1 MKRNL
6 RHAIAAAGAAAV
18 AIAAFQGEGMA
29 DEYHYNSVFMGP
41 RVSGLAGTMI
51 GLADDPSTAWY
62 NPAGLHRAM
71 GTTVTVSAT
80 ALLAH
85 QMSVKNM
92 YGSDMSYKSTSAF
105 TPAGITTTRL
115 GKGNLAFMVLEPDS
129 DSFRLDEDLS
139 GVEGY
144 SGGRVL
150 YTYDGSTY
158 VVGASYGASV
168 GKGLALGIGFGYVYQ
183 SQTSYSLL
191 HAELGPLAN
200 GAIYAAQY
208 ETTISTI
215 SHGLLMLAGLLW
227 SPLGEDGPLT
237 IGLSFRT
244 GANISVSSSFWDQSW
259 SGGAWKQG
267 DPILYE
273 RTSDPSRNKE
283 GASRTP
289 PMMGVGAAWKVFPW
303 WTVAADMTLN
313 GYVKY
318 NSFGETVRKLTTIN
332 ASAASEFDLGDG
344 LSFRFGAYTNRSSA
358 PKDVDNAI
366 YAWDEYGA
374 TIGGTFQRGN
384 YDFTLALR
392 ASWLTGRVREA
403 SSIGSNGQETEEP
416 TRYDITGR
424 NMGLVFGGKYKF

>member
-1 MKRNL
+1 MNRIR
-6 RHAIAAAGAAAV
+6 RHAIAAAGAAAF
-18 AIAAFQGEGMA
+18 AFAAFQGEGLA
-29 DEYHYNSVFMGP
+29 DEYHYNNVFMGP

-62 NPAGLHRAM
+62 NPAGLYRTM

-80 ALLAH
+80 ALLAR
-85 QMSVKNM
+85 QMSVKDM
-92 YGSDMSYKSTSAF
+92 YGSDMSYKSTAAF
-105 TPAGITTTRL
+105 TPSGITTTRL

-144 SGGRVL
+144 SSGRVL
-150 YTYDGSTY
+150 YTYDGSSY
-158 VVGASYGASV
+158 VVGASYGAPI

-183 SQTSYSLL
+183 SQSSYSLV
-191 HAELGPLAN
+191 HAELGPLED
-200 GAIYAAQY
+200 GTVYGAQY
-208 ETTISTI
+208 ETTTSTV

-244 GANISVSSSFWDQSW
+244 GANISVSSSRWEQSW
-259 SGGAWKQG
+259 SGAAWNPG

-273 RTSDPSRNKE
+273 RAANPSSNE
-283 GASRTP
+283 QGASRTP
-289 PMMGVGAAWKVFPW
+289 PMIGAGVAWKVFPW

-318 NSFGETVRKLTTIN
+318 DSFGESVRKLTTIN
-332 ASAASEFDLGDG
+332 ASAASEFSLGDG

-374 TIGGTFQRGN
+374 TVGGTFQRGN
-384 YDFTLALR
+384 YDFTFAFR
-392 ASWLTGRVREA
+392 ASWLTGRVGEA
-403 SSIGSNGQETEEP
+403 SSIGGNGQESEETE
-416 TRYDITGR
+416 RYDITGR
-424 NMGLVFGGKYKF
+424 NVGLVFGGRYRF